1 MALLVYS
8 DKCNFCVETLNYVK
22 TQPELLQIL
31 RFHNVSTNGIPS
43 QRITRVPT
51 LVTNEGK
58 MYVGSEVRTW
68 LESMVPMD
76 IASFSNDGFSITN
89 LDESEEPG
97 NFFDID
103 MYGVPLQPVLSP
115 ELNNKINRKVNDA
128 ISDMNTR

>member
-8 DKCNFCVETLNYVK
+8 DKCNFCVETLNYIK

-31 RFHNVSTNGIPS
+31 RFHNISTNGIPS
-43 QRITRVPT
+43 DRIKRVPT

-58 MYVGSEVRTW
+58 LYVGSEVRSW

-76 IASFSNDGFSITN
+76 ISSFNNDAFSITN

-97 NFFDID
+97 NFFQLD
-103 MYGVPLQPVLSP
+103 MYGVPLQPVLTP
-115 ELNNKINRKVNDA
+115 ELNSKINKKVNDA
-128 ISDMNTR
+128 ISDFNAR

>member
-8 DKCNFCVETLNYVK
+8 DKCNFCVETLSYIK
-22 TQPELLQIL
+22 TQPALLQIL

-43 QRITRVPT
+43 KSITRVPT

-76 IASFSNDGFSITN
+76 IVSFSNDGFSITN

-97 NFFDID
+97 DLFDIS
-103 MYGVPLQPVLSP
+103 MYGVPLQPVLTP
-115 ELNNKINRKVNDA
+115 ELSNKISRKVNDA
-128 ISDMNTR
+128 ISDLNTR

>member
-8 DKCNFCVETLNYVK
+8 DKCNFCVETLSYIK

-31 RFHNVSTNGIPS
+31 RFHNVSINGIPS
-43 QRITRVPT
+43 KSITRVPT

-76 IASFSNDGFSITN
+76 IVSFSNEGFSITN

-97 NFFDID
+97 DLFDIS
-103 MYGVPLQPVLSP
+103 MYGVPLQPVLTP
-115 ELNNKINRKVNDA
+115 ELSNKISRKVNDA

>member
-31 RFHNVSTNGIPS
+31 RFHNVATNGIPS

>member
-8 DKCNFCVETLNYVK
+8 DKCNFCVETMSYIK

-58 MYVGSEVRTW
+58 LYVGSDVRNW

-76 IASFSNDGFSITN
+76 IVSFNNDMFSITN
-89 LDESEEPG
+89 LDESDEPG
-97 NFFDID
+97 NFFDLNL
-103 MYGVPLQPVLSP
+103 YGVPLQPVLTP
-115 ELNNKINRKVNDA
+115 ELNNKINKKVNDA
-128 ISDMNTR
+128 ISDFNVR

>member
-8 DKCNFCVETLNYVK
+8 DKCSFCVDTLNYIK

-31 RFHNVSTNGIPS
+31 RFHNVSTNGVPS

-68 LESMVPMD
+68 LESMIPMD
-76 IASFSNDGFSITN
+76 IVSFNDDTFSITN
-89 LDESEEPG
+89 LDETEEAG
-97 NFFDID
+97 NFFDLN
-103 MYGVPLQPVLSP
+103 MYGVPLQPVITP
-115 ELNNKINRKVNDA
+115 ELNIKINRKVNDTL
-128 ISDMNTR
+128 SEFNTR